1 MKTKTHWLRN
11 TLLVVT
17 ACGIAGLILGV
28 FIFRGEGQK
37 TYATASLQF
46 SFDGAGEGIGP
57 NGYAFTTDGIFEEEV
72 ISAALQASDLEGI
85 YTADQIRDSLEVIGV
100 YPENIV
106 NQMTKYTSLLDSNA
120 DQQAAVTEYYATIF
134 DVTLYNSFDPYI
146 SAGKLTDLLK
156 NLLTAY
162 REYFS
167 RTCSANLK
175 KDDPLKELEKYDYVQ
190 RLTALRGDTAQL
202 SRYAQK
208 MSELASDF
216 RQEQDGKGF
225 DDIRIRY
232 DNLDSELKRL
242 YASVTLNA
250 LSVDAERLRKQ
261 YVSEMLDLEQEKV
274 AKQEEL
280 IQVEKLAESYKKD
293 SIVYVS
299 TTQSM
304 VKVSGNTTETYDLLA
319 AKREELTKKLLN
331 IQERMVTLEDLLS
344 DLNEN
349 SKAAETDMG
358 SLFGETAE
366 ETAVQPVKTVLSAEE
381 RERLTENILR
391 KMTAAVEKKNT
402 VTDDFVAMLSSYT
415 AREINEETV
424 SVTEL
429 KYKTPSLLSGAYLKT
444 AVKTAG
450 PLCALGFM
458 VCVIL
463 LIRSRRR
470 EVKLGMK

>member
-175 KDDPLKELEKYDYVQ
+175 KDDPLKELDSAA
-190 RLTALRGDTAQL
+190 R
-202 SRYAQK
+202 RYC
-208 MSELASDF
+208 
-216 RQEQDGKGF
+216 
-225 DDIRIRY
+225 
-232 DNLDSELKRL
+232 
-242 YASVTLNA
+242 T
-250 LSVDAERLRKQ
+250 
-261 YVSEMLDLEQEKV
+261 
-274 AKQEEL
+274 
-280 IQVEKLAESYKKD
+280 VE
-293 SIVYVS
+293 
-299 TTQSM
+299 
-304 VKVSGNTTETYDLLA
+304 
-319 AKREELTKKLLN
+319 
-331 IQERMVTLEDLLS
+331 
-344 DLNEN
+344 
-349 SKAAETDMG
+349 
-358 SLFGETAE
+358 
-366 ETAVQPVKTVLSAEE
+366 
-381 RERLTENILR
+381 
-391 KMTAAVEKKNT
+391 
-402 VTDDFVAMLSSYT
+402 
-415 AREINEETV
+415 
-424 SVTEL
+424 
-429 KYKTPSLLSGAYLKT
+429 
-444 AVKTAG
+444 
-450 PLCALGFM
+450 PLCPKDVGAG
-458 VCVIL
+458 V
-463 LIRSRRR
+463 
-470 EVKLGMK
+470 